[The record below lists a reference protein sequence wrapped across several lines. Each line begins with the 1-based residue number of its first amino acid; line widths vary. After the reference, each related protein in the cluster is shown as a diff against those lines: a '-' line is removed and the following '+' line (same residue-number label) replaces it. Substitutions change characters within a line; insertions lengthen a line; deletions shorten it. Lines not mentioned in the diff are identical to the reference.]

1 MTVNDLYTGFHI
13 GMHAC
18 GEMHGRRGTNCKE
31 AFYAW
36 YEKGVRFFEVDIAAT
51 VDGEFV
57 AIAHGLTPKFL
68 NKYQITDCKEENTS
82 DWFLKQKL
90 FPVSIGGGLTPMS
103 LSDVL
108 LLVKVHSDIVV
119 MLDPCLM
126 KLIDF
131 QSMLSKVYDLS
142 RAYGISTENKILI
155 ETYTPEMQSTL
166 VNSSLQCEGIYCVHD
181 SRYDFDEKIVDKLQD
196 MNLHFVSYPWSV
208 AVNEVEL
215 LKSIVQKGINVLSV
229 FRDNLEAKKMKELGI
244 RINLVSY
251 YYSSFIETAIK
262 LPINYALRK
271 FGYLYYKYKT
281 GKECY

>member
-90 FPVSIGGGLTPMS
+90 FPVSIGGGADT
-103 LSDVL
+103 
-108 LLVKVHSDIVV
+108 
-119 MLDPCLM
+119 
-126 KLIDF
+126 
-131 QSMLSKVYDLS
+131 
-142 RAYGISTENKILI
+142 
-155 ETYTPEMQSTL
+155 
-166 VNSSLQCEGIYCVHD
+166 
-181 SRYDFDEKIVDKLQD
+181 
-196 MNLHFVSYPWSV
+196 
-208 AVNEVEL
+208 NE
-215 LKSIVQKGINVLSV
+215 
-229 FRDNLEAKKMKELGI
+229 
-244 RINLVSY
+244 
-251 YYSSFIETAIK
+251 
-262 LPINYALRK
+262 P
-271 FGYLYYKYKT
+271 
-281 GKECY
+281 

>member
-1 MTVNDLYTGFHI
+1 
-13 GMHAC
+13 
-18 GEMHGRRGTNCKE
+18 
-31 AFYAW
+31 
-36 YEKGVRFFEVDIAAT
+36 
-51 VDGEFV
+51 
-57 AIAHGLTPKFL
+57 
-68 NKYQITDCKEENTS
+68 
-82 DWFLKQKL
+82 
-90 FPVSIGGGLTPMS
+90 
-103 LSDVL
+103 
-108 LLVKVHSDIVV
+108 

-229 FRDNLEAKKMKELGI
+229 FRDNLEAKK
-244 RINLVSY
+244 
-251 YYSSFIETAIK
+251 
-262 LPINYALRK
+262 
-271 FGYLYYKYKT
+271 
-281 GKECY
+281 